1 MLVAVDATEE
11 LKIARAG
18 VAIDTLIPF
27 ILMLAAVDRE
37 ILLVMV
43 KSGRIPG
50 CFGMTILTGCR
61 EPCGRV
67 VRVGCRIVI
76 AHVAAV
82 AGVRRGVVVAVVAGC
97 TVIGD
102 SRMCPVQRI
111 IVVVNRERSRR
122 PAGCGRVTHDTIRRK
137 IQRHVVRVG
146 RLVEIWCVTSRTLR
160 GRTGIS
166 SGVTFNTICG
176 KVRAG

>member
-11 LKIARAG
+11 GKIARAG

-67 VRVGCRIVI
+67 VRVGC
-76 AHVAAV
+76 
-82 AGVRRGVVVAVVAGC
+82 
-97 TVIGD
+97 
-102 SRMCPVQRI
+102 
-111 IVVVNRERSRR
+111 
-122 PAGCGRVTHDTIRRK
+122 
-137 IQRHVVRVG
+137 
-146 RLVEIWCVTSRTLR
+146 
-160 GRTGIS
+160 
-166 SGVTFNTICG
+166 
-176 KVRAG
+176 